1 MLGKCHTFAISIN
14 DRRAGTVPG
23 NTQIK
28 KVMKN
33 DIVKFHIFGT
43 EKEINNVISF
53 AAENLK
59 TTLIPFGGM
68 YVCPFEIWKQLHY
81 RFFCYNVMGAY
92 PIF

>member
-1 MLGKCHTFAISIN
+1 
-14 DRRAGTVPG
+14 
-23 NTQIK
+23 
-28 KVMKN
+28 MKN